1 MTIEPT
7 ESIPKSIIHAD
18 RVLHEL
24 NKRISVGSYL
34 NPTNTGA
41 ARLAFVAG
49 AKAPPFE
56 YATASWVDSEIELLQ
71 TLKVDKG
78 HPFGEM
84 LAASVRSTAHMY
96 LALRDRTPEAFGR
109 LAESSG
115 WIPSEEVVQAASLE
129 VPMKDEAPFVFGA
142 QGMKLELEKALAL
155 RGYVSWVVEI
165 NHVMAAR
172 VSVDS
177 AKYLIKVNAAAK
189 FRERDVAKLVAHEI
203 DVHVTRGKNGEGQ
216 PLHIFSTGLP
226 NSLETEE
233 GLAIYSEELA
243 RASTPGG
250 RWRRGLVCRA
260 ILWAQEMGFRDL
272 FDRIVEVAG
281 PAMAWGISVRLK
293 RGIADPS
300 LPGVYAKDV
309 VYYRGEI
316 RVAKWLQSGG
326 SLSTLYVG
334 KVGLEHPVE
343 QWLSE
348 GLLGSREVPEL
359 FLQDL
364 GL

>member
-1 MTIEPT
+1 MSFEPT
-7 ESIPKSIIHAD
+7 EPIPESILRAD
-18 RVLHEL
+18 SVLHDL
-24 NKRISVGSYL
+24 HKRISIGAFL
-34 NPTNTGA
+34 NPTNTSQARA
-41 ARLAFVAG
+41 AFAAG

-56 YATASWVDSEIELLQ
+56 YANATWVDKEIELLQ

-78 HPFGEM
+78 HPFGEL
-84 LAASVRSTAHMY
+84 LASSIRSTAYMY

-109 LAESSG
+109 LSELSG
-115 WIPSEEVVQAASLE
+115 WIPSDQVIQAAEVE
-129 VPMKDEAPFVFGA
+129 VPMKDEAPFIFGA
-142 QGMKLELEKALAL
+142 QQMKQELEKALVE
-155 RGYVSWVVEI
+155 RDYDHWEVEI
-165 NHVMAAR
+165 NSVMAAR

-177 AKYLIKVNAAAK
+177 AKYLIKVNASAK

-226 NSLETEE
+226 GSLETEE

-243 RASTPGG
+243 RAATPGG

-272 FDRIVEVAG
+272 YERILGVAG
-281 PAMAWGISVRLK
+281 PGLAWGVSVRLK
-293 RGIADPS
+293 RGMSDSS
-300 LPGVYAKDV
+300 LPGVFAKDV
-309 VYYRGEI
+309 VYYRGERRI
-316 RVAKWLQSGG
+316 SQWLQGGG

-343 QWLSE
+343 QWLES
-348 GLLGSREVPEL
+348 GLLEAREVPEL
-359 FLQDL
+359 FSPNH